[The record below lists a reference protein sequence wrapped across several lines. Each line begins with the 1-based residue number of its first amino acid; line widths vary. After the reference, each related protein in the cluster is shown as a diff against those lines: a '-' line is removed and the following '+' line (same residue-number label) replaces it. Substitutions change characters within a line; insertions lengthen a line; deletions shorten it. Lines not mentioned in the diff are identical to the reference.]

1 MFNPQIQQIWNQAMQ
16 ITNQTVPNTSKD
28 FLVLHEQNLRENF
41 AKLLVANCASAA
53 NKAQATESDLVGDFI
68 IQSLG
73 FDPSSD
79 PNIDSSRRLLI
90 V

>member
-1 MFNPQIQQIWNQAMQ
+1 MQ
-16 ITNQTVPNTSKD
+16 ITNQTISNTSKD
-28 FLVLHEQNLRENF
+28 YFMVHEQHLHENF
-41 AKLLVANCASAA
+41 ASTS
-53 NKAQATESDLVGDFI
+53 NKSQATESDLVGDFV

>member
-1 MFNPQIQQIWNQAMQ
+1 MQ

-28 FLVLHEQNLRENF
+28 YFMVHEQRFHENF
-41 AKLLVANCASAA
+41 ASVS
-53 NKAQATESDLVGDFI
+53 NKALATESDLVGDFL

-73 FDPSSD
+73 FDPSSE
-79 PNIDSSRRLLI
+79 PNVDSSCRLLI